1 MSAIIE
7 WILRALDAVQP
18 PARLAGIQPRNI
30 LVFRPSGLG
39 DFIMSVPAFVAL
51 RRRFP
56 NCRITLLAMQSADAA
71 QAAKVA
77 AYAGGAL
84 SAPWIDLV
92 RPHLI
97 DDVIFLASVR
107 SPASLLSA
115 QKRLRRIGFDLV
127 VNMTDVGCPWGRRL
141 KKMMF
146 LWALVGAVPQIGWR
160 KEGAIHKSKVPL
172 KDPGLGHHIHGPLHF
187 LAELDGP
194 HAYQDKDIQFDLR
207 PDESARVWAADW
219 HRDVARGHPLVAL
232 APGAVHTHKNWPLE
246 NFVALAGELLS
257 DRPDVM
263 IVVMGSRSEV
273 EKADRIQAVNPER
286 ILSLAGAS
294 SISQSAALFARC
306 ELVVGNDGGAM
317 HLADAMG
324 ARVVSIVPGLEFP
337 NSIEPWH
344 NSNRAV
350 RLAISCAPCYS
361 FTECPLGHA
370 RCITEIP
377 VSTVLSTCRYD
388 L

>member
-1 MSAIIE
+1 MSALFE
-7 WILRALDAVQP
+7 WLLRALDAVHP

-56 NCRITLLAMQSADAA
+56 DCRITLLAMQSADAA
-71 QAAKVA
+71 VAATIA
-77 AYAGGAL
+77 AYAGGAV

-97 DDVIFLASVR
+97 DDVIFLTSVR
-107 SPASLLSA
+107 SPASLLSTRKTL
-115 QKRLRRIGFDLV
+115 QRGEFDLI

-141 KKMMF
+141 KRMLF
-146 LWALVGAVPQIGWR
+146 LWALAGAVPQVGWR
-160 KEGAIHKSKVPL
+160 KEGAIHMSKVPL

-219 HRDVARGHPLVAL
+219 HRDVAGGHRLVAL
-232 APGAVHTHKNWPLE
+232 APGAIHTHKNWPLE
-246 NFVALAGELLS
+246 NFVALAGQLLN
-257 DRPDVM
+257 DRPDVL

-273 EKADRIQAVNPER
+273 EKADRIQAVNPDR
-286 ILSLAGAS
+286 ILSLAGGS
-294 SISQSAALFARC
+294 SIAQSAALFARC
-306 ELVVGNDGGAM
+306 DLVVGNDGGAM

-337 NSIEPWH
+337 ESIEPWH
-344 NSNRAV
+344 NQDRAV
-350 RLAISCAPCYS
+350 RHPVECAPCYS
-361 FTECPLGHA
+361 FTYCPVGHN
-370 RCITEIP
+370 RCMI
-377 VSTVLSTCRYD
+377 D
-388 L
+388 LPIERVVEQCLRAL